1 MGQGYAR
8 TMFTPS
14 VRSEQQR
21 HGSRRVLA
29 RMEEE
34 GADDGRLGPE
44 EQNFIATRTH
54 FYMASVSETGWPY
67 IQHRGGPMGFLTVL
81 DPATLGFADM
91 SGNRQYVSAGHLR
104 QNDRVSLFLID
115 YGLRA
120 RLKLLGHAR
129 LLAADDDPALAD
141 RLAPHPDLRKR
152 VERCILVSVAGY
164 EWNCSKFITPRFTVT
179 EVDHA
184 VHNLHGRIAELEAEV
199 KRLRAKTPPG

>member
-1 MGQGYAR
+1 MGQRYAR

-14 VRSEQQR
+14 VQGEQQR
-21 HGSRRVLA
+21 HGSRRMFA
-29 RMEEE
+29 RMAEE
-34 GADDGRLGPE
+34 GPDDSQLGPDE
-44 EQNFIATRTH
+44 LNFIATRTH

-67 IQHRGGPMGFLTVL
+67 MQHRGGPMGFLTAL
-81 DPATLGFADM
+81 DPATLAFADM

-104 QNDRVSLFLID
+104 QNDRVTLFLID
-115 YGLRA
+115 YGMRA

-129 LLAADDDPALAD
+129 IVTAEDDPTLAD

-152 VERCILVSVAGY
+152 VEHSIIVTLAGY

-184 VHNLHGRIAELEAEV
+184 VKSLHGRIAELEAEV
-199 KRLRAKTPPG
+199 TRLRGGED